1 MGRSKNADERVW
13 LDDRQQASWRAVV
26 GLLTTLPAALESDL
40 RRTSG
45 VTLFEYT
52 VLANLSEAPKRTLQ
66 MSALAAR
73 TDASLSRLSHVVTRL
88 ENRGW
93 ITREVHGDDARATNA
108 VLTRSGWEKVVAIA
122 PQHVQ
127 SVRDLVVSAL
137 SPSQFQQLGSSA
149 AKIVRHIEE
158 RTPAS

>member
-1 MGRSKNADERVW
+1 MGRSKNADEQVW